1 MPNVLIV
8 DDEILARETVKLL
21 LAKVDD
27 IEHIWEA
34 DDAQKALA
42 IAHSQFPHIVILD
55 IEMPGLSG
63 IELAKKL
70 PPDCS
75 IIFAS
80 AFSEFA
86 LSAFEVNAID
96 YLLKPFSDDR
106 FFDAMTRAKTRLE
119 TNSKQENKDL
129 TTKVIE
135 IIEQQSGRYKQ
146 RIVVK
151 DPGRIRFVDVNQ
163 IVFITGAGNYAEVH
177 LSDGSHVLHRETLC
191 NLEQQLSPKDFVRI
205 HRSSIVRR
213 NCIAE
218 LRPNEKGD
226 YAVILDS
233 GDKLTMSRRN
243 RDKINELTH

>member
-21 LAKVDD
+21 LTKDAD
-27 IEHIWEA
+27 IEQIWEA
-34 DDAQKALA
+34 EDSREALVIALA
-42 IAHSQFPHIVILD
+42 EAPDIVILD

-70 PPDCS
+70 PPNCV

-96 YLLKPFSDDR
+96 YLLKPFSDER
-106 FFDAMTRAKTRLE
+106 FYSAITRAKTRLE
-119 TNSKQENKDL
+119 ANTEHENKYL
-129 TTKVIE
+129 TAAVIE
-135 IIEQQSGRYKQ
+135 IIEQQQDRYKQ

-163 IVFITGAGNYAEVH
+163 ITFITGAGNYAEVH
-177 LSDGSHVLHRETLC
+177 LKDGSHVLHRETLC
-191 NLEQQLSPKDFVRI
+191 NLEQQLNPKEFVRI

-213 NCIAE
+213 NYIAE

-226 YAVILDS
+226 YAVILAS

-243 RDKINELTH
+243 RDKIYDLTH